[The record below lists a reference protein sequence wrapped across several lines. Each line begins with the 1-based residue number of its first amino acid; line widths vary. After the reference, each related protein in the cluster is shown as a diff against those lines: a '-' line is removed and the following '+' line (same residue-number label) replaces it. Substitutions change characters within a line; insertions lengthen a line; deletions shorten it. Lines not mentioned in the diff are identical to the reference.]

1 MEQQRR
7 IQEVLR
13 EVRKVI
19 RGKDEVIEKA
29 FMAFVAHGHILIED
43 IPGVGKTTMAVAFS
57 KALNLHNKRMQFTP
71 DVLPSDVIGFHIMN
85 QDKQMEYREGA
96 VFTNVFLADEINRTS
111 SKTQSALL
119 EVMEEGKVTVD
130 GVTRNVPDPFIV
142 IATQNPVGSAG
153 TQRLPESQ
161 LDRFMVRLSMGYP
174 DISNEIMM
182 LKSKQNQNPM
192 DSVQGVID
200 ANILQSMQ
208 KECEEVFVHDT
219 IYQYIADVV
228 VATRYNKSL
237 ELGTSPRG
245 TIALTHMAKACAYV
259 KGRDYVT
266 PQDVQAVYKEVV
278 CHRMVLNT
286 KARIEQITE
295 EQVAEEILR
304 TVQAPKI
311 G

>member
-1 MEQQRR
+1 MEQQGR

-13 EVRKVI
+13 EVKKVI

-29 FMAFVAHGHILIED
+29 FMAFLAQGHILIED

-57 KALNLHNKRMQFTP
+57 KALNLHNRRMQFTP

-174 DISNEIMM
+174 DISSEIMM

-192 DSVQGVID
+192 DFVEGVID
-200 ANILQSMQ
+200 ASILQSMQ

-219 IYQYIADVV
+219 IYQYIADVI

-245 TIALTHMAKACAYV
+245 TIALTQMAKACAYV
-259 KGRDYVT
+259 RGRDYAT

-295 EQVAEEILR
+295 EQVAEEILC